1 MNKKQEVL
9 AFIAP
14 LTAEFEGFSASVYQ
28 CPAGFDTIGYGRNI
42 EANPL
47 SAEEKA
53 KLINGKVSKEVAQEW
68 LEQEL
73 SRCYDGCDKAFSWFK
88 DLDTKRAGAIVD
100 MAYNM
105 GLGTLKT
112 FKNSLALM
120 EAKDYVK
127 AAENF
132 RKSRWFSQ
140 VKRRGVRIT
149 EIIEKGA

>member
-1 MNKKQEVL
+1 MKKIVL
-9 AFIAP
+9 AFIIP
-14 LTAEFEGFSASVYQ
+14 ITAEFEGFSAKVYK

-47 SAEEKA
+47 SADEKA
-53 KLINGKVSKEVAQEW
+53 KLVNGEVSKEVAKEW
-68 LEQEL
+68 LEAEL
-73 SRCYDGCDKAFSWFK
+73 SRCYDSCNNAFAWFK

-112 FKNSLALM
+112 FKNSLAFM
-120 EAKDYVK
+120 GAKDYTK

-132 RKSRWFSQ
+132 RKSKWYAQ

>member
-1 MNKKQEVL
+1 MGKREEVL
-9 AFIAP
+9 AFITP
-14 LTAEFEGFSASVYQ
+14 LTAEFEGFSASVYK

-47 SAEEKA
+47 SVEEKA
-53 KLINGKVSKEVAQEW
+53 KLVDGKVSKELAQEW

-73 SRCYDGCDKAFSWFK
+73 GRCYDACNKAFAWFK
-88 DLDTKRAGAIVD
+88 DLDPKRAGAIVD

-112 FKNSLALM
+112 FKNSLGFM
-120 EAKDYVK
+120 ERKDYK
-127 AAENF
+127 GAAENF
-132 RKSRWFSQ
+132 RKSRWYAQ

-149 EIIEKGA
+149 EIIERGA

>member
-1 MNKKQEVL
+1 MKKREVL
-9 AFIAP
+9 TFITP

-53 KLINGKVSKEVAQEW
+53 RLENGKVSKEVAQEW
-68 LEQEL
+68 LEEEL
-73 SRCYDGCDKAFSWFK
+73 SRCYDSCDKAFSWFR

-100 MAYNM
+100 MTYNM
-105 GLGTLKT
+105 GLGTLKA
-112 FKNSLALM
+112 FKNSLGFM
-120 EAKDYVK
+120 ERKDYK
-127 AAENF
+127 GAAENF
-132 RKSRWFSQ
+132 RKSRWYAQ

-149 EIIEKGA
+149 EIIELGA

>member
-9 AFIAP
+9 TFITP
-14 LTAEFEGFSASVYQ
+14 LTAEFEGFSSKVYK

-53 KLINGKVSKEVAQEW
+53 RLENGKVSKAVAQEW
-68 LEQEL
+68 LEAEL
-73 SRCYDGCDKAFSWFK
+73 SRCYDNCASAFVWFR
-88 DLDTKRAGAIVD
+88 DLDIKRAGALVD

-105 GLGTLKT
+105 GIGTLKT
-112 FKNSLALM
+112 FKNSLAFMALQ
-120 EAKDYVK
+120 EYDK

-132 RKSRWFSQ
+132 RKSKWYSQ

-149 EIIEKGA
+149 EIIERGA

>member
-1 MNKKQEVL
+1 MKKEVL
-9 AFIAP
+9 EFITP
-14 LTAEFEGFSASVYQ
+14 LTAEFEGFSAKVYK

-53 KLINGKVSKEVAQEW
+53 KLVNGEVSKEVAKEW
-68 LEQEL
+68 LEAEL
-73 SRCYDGCDKAFSWFK
+73 SRCYDACNNAFAWFK

-105 GLGTLKT
+105 GIGRLKT
-112 FKNSLALM
+112 FKNSLGFMAS
-120 EAKDYVK
+120 KDYK
-127 AAENF
+127 GAAENF
-132 RKSRWFSQ
+132 RKSRWYAQ

-149 EIIEKGA
+149 EIIESGQA

>member
-9 AFIAP
+9 AFITP
-14 LTAEFEGFSASVYQ
+14 LTAEFEGFSASVYK

-47 SAEEKA
+47 NAEERARLK
-53 KLINGKVSKEVAQEW
+53 NGKVSKEVAQEW

-73 SRCYDGCDKAFSWFK
+73 SRCYENCNKVFAWFK
-88 DLDTKRAGAIVD
+88 ELDTKRAGAIVD

-112 FKNSLALM
+112 FKNSLVLI
-120 EAKDYVK
+120 EAKNYVA

-132 RKSRWFSQ
+132 RKSRWYSQ

-149 EIIEKGA
+149 QIIERGA

>member
-1 MNKKQEVL
+1 MKQEVL
-9 AFIAP
+9 NFITP
-14 LTAEFEGFSASVYQ
+14 LTADFEGFSASVYK

-47 SAEEKA
+47 SPEEKA
-53 KLINGKVSKEVAQEW
+53 KLMNGKVSKAVAQEW
-68 LEQEL
+68 LEAEL
-73 SRCYDGCDKAFSWFK
+73 SRCYDSCDKTFLWFK
-88 DLDTKRAGAIVD
+88 HLDTKRAGAIVD

-120 EAKDYVK
+120 EAKDYGK

-149 EIIEKGA
+149 EIIESGA